1 MFFSNGPLVTYIHTE
16 FDTQNLSNFIKR
28 CCRDDKEKIKVLG
41 NFKRDVLAR
50 KKCCQKGEIYDSLA
64 LRVSLRSR
72 QNQKSVLTNKIG
84 NKDNKIG
91 KRCNIKANSSNYQKF
106 QPVNSL
112 VNSGNTA
119 EGTVICNTMKPH
131 LKNKTESEN
140 ATETCLESLE
150 NNKPAAKINNAHKP
164 INTCIDLTNQ
174 TEKPSGQPI
183 NPGDD
188 SQIPFV
194 GKIDSTKGT
203 YKTVPITKLA
213 SYPQNPLDTKIFLMC
228 PTQNVIDKLSRE
240 VGKTQNL
247 DTTSISLNGDSDRNS
262 LGHRKNEDKETLKVP
277 VASKDLVLSPS
288 EMTENKCKDIV
299 DKDVNYLNEDETI
312 KKEKKTN
319 NKNGDLTNEFEER
332 KEIASSSNF
341 AEGSSDN
348 SFKMLSNPEEL
359 FPLRINED
367 LQHKSSSLVKV
378 LEIKQ
383 IAKSNE
389 NMHRTE
395 EYEKV
400 HNAHKW
406 NPQSNGDVHR
416 NLEKESFR
424 SASREFSV
432 GVSDT
437 EVNSAISAET
447 QKIENKR
454 TMLKWPTETKEK
466 NVPYHD
472 TPKHVNQ
479 DTKHDV
485 TLTLSKNIQGNSRKN
500 IDVTEINFVPS
511 ENCQIP
517 ENKNTLID
525 KECVTTEIS
534 ENHKYEPHTT
544 TIENTNPVSKQ
555 PLSSNVSG
563 AVDLCSTNTSCSTQ
577 LSEEDKSHFSYDI
590 HSILDQIVTEV
601 EKAETI
607 VTKSVDIDINNS
619 ASSASLITAEMQN
632 KLKKPLEISATNYI
646 FSETQSSMAQRLDD
660 GSRDCIQA
668 TDLSSKACSSTA
680 NKSSDNSFR
689 NCNVTADLFLKKPES
704 SQINSRKIESEI
716 PQKKSVNTN
725 CKSSAAVFDLSKN
738 ETPSS
743 LKIAGTFVKT
753 FEKCSSKL
761 SQNSGETSL
770 NISNTVSTS
779 VCDIFATAWHSS
791 LCKSSD
797 YNSTSTSTAHLFI
810 DDSRFYLTNIE
821 CAIQKLRTTDQKL
834 VESPKKISL
843 NTSLP
848 EEQTLNSQTAS
859 FIAKTRD
866 SGPAEEQNDANICAK
881 RRKCSLSFDQED
893 PDLSD
898 SRYYIPD
905 IEHAL
910 KKLRTMDSQRAT
922 KVFKSIHG
930 NMENE
935 RSFSETTQTPRTLD
949 NQAATEA
956 AVATSENLELAGN
969 PVTIPKAVIELSQI
983 DSLRSLSVVD
993 TDIAGIAKL
1002 ISELVESVRKLIEI
1016 TVVDNTL
1023 TIAAKKEDRLTE
1035 NSQVSDNFSLNNN
1048 LKTDFDQDSVPK
1060 IFESVSSTVTLEEDQ
1075 SSNQIFRSGCDLNK
1089 RSNDDGYLTKQRN
1102 RNDSLT
1108 EQVSRYGNLTKQG
1121 NRNYNSTEQINN
1133 GDNLT
1138 DQSNKEENSSTQSIG
1153 SFNLSE
1159 YLNVDVRLSKQIN
1172 QSFSCTKHS
1181 NGADKLI
1188 EGFITGNNALQQVDG
1203 KEKSTKQVKVNDDEI
1218 VELPRED
1225 SVFSQQYVE
1234 NCNITEPSNKHDHV
1248 NEQFSGNDKLSGGSD
1263 GNYDSSRVSKNGL
1276 IEVSNAGTKF
1286 NEISLMK
1293 ENMTLTSGVN
1303 NCKNDL
1309 LDVSIDSKRILK
1321 LITVDLTPRTE
1332 TIFPNWKKFTEKSKN
1347 CRSACNTKS
1356 KIVETCQENLTPIVE
1371 ASFMENSECFS
1382 SNESMD
1388 VKSLVQESSPFD
1400 GFNGNLEMRNDQIM
1414 PNKFQNAM
1422 ADVLMQNQGAE
1433 PDSELGNDL
1442 NKSPEGDNYS
1452 AKQLCE
1458 TSILS
1463 KQSAEGKCWTKQ
1475 SDRKNSLVDEIF
1487 PKRIYGDENLTK
1499 VSNGNDYLTQRTY
1512 GDKRVSKKSKEDD
1525 DLNEQSKGNDN
1536 FSKKVTGNVKSVEE
1550 LNLDD
1555 KLTETS
1561 IERDNQTERSAVDN
1575 SLTKRSNDFLELV
1588 DLDNRLMEKLG
1599 ENDNSTEQSN
1609 VNDDYLTERV
1619 NEDDDLI
1626 ERSEGL
1632 NKSTKLSN
1640 KDKDGLTVASKIA
1653 IESKTNDESVIT
1665 SDISSCKNDIP
1676 AEKTDSK
1683 GILKKSPEE
1692 LSLAINPPK
1701 SIETVSSNRE
1711 KIIGN
1716 FSKCENVSNLAARIE
1731 DTSKEKLNSVSLTS
1745 IEKSKT
1751 PNFASTPTVVIRKIY
1766 PIRKKRI
1773 RLKYNESIYDS
1784 ISRIKKTPTEV
1795 CSPVTPEFID
1805 EKKVQNINVAK
1816 TGKNGDEEILLVTN
1830 ESMNDSYKN
1839 QTEKPSQFSDEL
1851 QTKSISNIPYQ
1862 GFKVMK
1868 AVVGKPW
1875 ANHTDLK
1882 LINSSTQLF
1891 TRLKPI
1897 TVAGNKKSQY
1907 VYKISKPVLRFPHIR
1922 PSVVSATQIPTT
1934 LVNPARTWLLMSQ
1947 LGKKSNAPESSGL
1960 TRTGTQLNTYQIIN
1974 SFPIVSS
1981 SMKSNLHLA
1990 TAANS
1995 RTIINPNT
2003 FHHKQ
2008 RPSKLYKGKI
2018 AIGVSC
2024 QSIDHGPNS
2033 LPSTFTTI
2041 PASNSK
2047 PFFVVPVCVSTCTPI
2062 TREVNNQSVTV
2073 SDNMPIMSTSASIL
2087 LKEKRHL
2094 KAVSPAGSFSETKSI
2109 SKISALTKI
2118 EAPISCR
2125 TLDGIITQNS
2135 LKKPIVS
2142 TPSILLITQVP
2153 SCSGKLYKVPTSIF
2167 RTSVVTPH
2175 TTNITN
2181 TLVQNETTSTFTTPY
2196 KSSLLMK
2203 PLTLPLNVESIKF
2216 DLKQQTTMP
2225 VPCNIGSNRGSQESS
2240 SRIPA
2245 NQNKNPLNSAKTI
2258 KGSKCQQIFKNDINF
2273 SNIVIPVSSGCV
2285 RNVFATC
2292 RNNSIANKDISYR
2305 NLVEKCV
2312 SIYKTQKNKE
2322 RNDTVSQE
2330 ILQTC
2335 SRGPSENEGVT
2346 SSEMVTNTNNDI
2358 DGGNFLEKNID
2369 KEKSESMKMKNQ
2381 ENKKL
2386 NKEKCKN
2393 DGKILQIDVNN
2404 NEEKQTNLKIQGIS
2418 KNLDEKLP
2426 KKLVHKMPSAM
2437 YQTVEYMSI
2446 QNKSQVIENV
2456 TELHRTTKIETN
2468 ISKPCKSAFL
2478 PIVYQGNSFKHNGVN
2493 IHEEKINLKTNLNV
2507 VKENHYAAD
2516 SNADRLKRN
2525 HGIAD
2530 ETSIHD
2536 FVSGEKVELAS
2547 NNDEKCEG
2555 VLSVMGS
2562 NDAKESR
2569 VSVGPEVPSNCIN
2582 MSETSS
2588 SIVSNS
2594 DSKQHPRERIFMKSN
2609 YEIDETNTA
2618 NTEGINVE
2626 NNIAMTKKINFTSV
2640 KETEHQT
2647 LTKDKNIFGKIV
2659 ESSTVYSGPVS
2670 YDKQN
2675 SNVLENSF
2683 SGNSGYE
2690 FHKCKVSIQEEVD
2703 RNERQIRQPNTSDD
2717 QWRTQTTT
2725 RCSPH
2730 TLSINSIKHSTDST
2744 DKYNYKINIL
2754 TIGKGKVIISLPAI
2768 YKSQI
2773 NQVPPL
2779 QTLASFQSCKGN
2791 QHARSM
2797 ALSYSTSPI
2806 ANNDDKISKYV
2817 KENITLIEKIRDTF
2831 LTEKFSKIFCS
2842 CDRNLQESV
2851 KELLLSL
2858 VNKVEFYMNNENI
2871 ENIDQVILQEKVT
2884 FKDTSLSFMDEA
2896 ETKLEKKRDMSK
2908 KQSICDVLSPHTRG
2922 WIDLTPEEKQRIL
2935 QAKDELNKDHSVC
2948 IAFIIFSSNCL
2959 GLLKIRQCIVC
2970 EIRGKMLQG
2979 EVKALHVT

>member
-28 CCRDDKEKIKVLG
+28 CCRDDKEKIKVLS

-50 KKCCQKGEIYDSLA
+50 KKCCRKGEIYDSLA

-84 NKDNKIG
+84 NKDNEIG
-91 KRCNIKANSSNYQKF
+91 KRCNIKANSSHYQNF

-119 EGTVICNTMKPH
+119 KGTVICNTMKPH

-150 NNKPAAKINNAHKP
+150 NNKPATKINNAHKL

-213 SYPQNPLDTKIFLMC
+213 SYPQNPLDTKLFLMC

-247 DTTSISLNGDSDRNS
+247 DTRSISLNGDSDRNS
-262 LGHRKNEDKETLKVP
+262 LGHRKKEDKETLKVP

-299 DKDVNYLNEDETI
+299 DEDVNYLNEDETI
-312 KKEKKTN
+312 KKEKRTN
-319 NKNGDLTNEFEER
+319 NKNGDLPNDFEER
-332 KEIASSSNF
+332 KEIAASSNF

-383 IAKSNE
+383 IAKSSE

-400 HNAHKW
+400 HNAHKR

-437 EVNSAISAET
+437 EVNRAISAET

-466 NVPYHD
+466 NVPYDD

-485 TLTLSKNIQGNSRKN
+485 TLTVSKNIQENSRKN

-511 ENCQIP
+511 EICQIP
-517 ENKNTLID
+517 ENKNTVID
-525 KECVTTEIS
+525 KEFVTTEKS
-534 ENHKYEPHTT
+534 ENHKNEPHTT

-577 LSEEDKSHFSYDI
+577 LSEEVKSHFSYDI

-607 VTKSVDIDINNS
+607 LTKSVDIDRNNS
-619 ASSASLITAEMQN
+619 ASSASLITGEMQN

-646 FSETQSSMAQRLDD
+646 FSEAQSSMAQRLDD

-680 NKSSDNSFR
+680 NKSSNSFR

-725 CKSSAAVFDLSKN
+725 CKISAAVFDLSKN

-743 LKIAGTFVKT
+743 LKMAGTLVKT

-779 VCDIFATAWHSS
+779 VCDIFATTSHSSPNKSLGFNTVSTSVCDNFATAWHNS

-821 CAIQKLRTTDQKL
+821 HAIQKLRTTDQKL

-859 FIAKTRD
+859 FIAKTKN

-910 KKLRTMDSQRAT
+910 KKLRTMDSQPAT

-935 RSFSETTQTPRTLD
+935 RSFSETTQTPRSLD

-956 AVATSENLELAGN
+956 AVATSENLELADN
-969 PVTIPKAVIELSQI
+969 PVTIPKTVIELSQI
-983 DSLRSLSVVD
+983 DSLRRLSVVD
-993 TDIAGIAKL
+993 TDIAGVSKL
-1002 ISELVESVRKLIEI
+1002 ISELVESVRKLIEMP
-1016 TVVDNTL
+1016 VVDNTL

-1035 NSQVSDNFSLNNN
+1035 NSQVNDNFSLNNN

-1060 IFESVSSTVTLEEDQ
+1060 IFESVSPTPTLEEDQ

-1108 EQVSRYGNLTKQG
+1108 EQVSIHGNLTKQG
-1121 NRNYNSTEQINN
+1121 YGNYNSTEQINI

-1138 DQSNKEENSSTQSIG
+1138 EQSNKEENSCTQSIG
-1153 SFNLSE
+1153 SFNLGE
-1159 YLNVDVRLSKQIN
+1159 YLNVDVKLSKQIN

-1188 EGFITGNNALQQVDG
+1188 EGFITGNNVLQQVDG
-1203 KEKSTKQVKVNDDEI
+1203 KEKSTKQVKVNDDKI
-1218 VELPRED
+1218 ED

-1263 GNYDSSRVSKNGL
+1263 GNCYSNRVSNNGL

-1286 NEISLMK
+1286 SEISLMK
-1293 ENMTLTSGVN
+1293 ENMTLTPGVS

-1309 LDVSIDSKRILK
+1309 LDISIHSKRILK
-1321 LITVDLTPRTE
+1321 SITVDLTPRTE

-1347 CRSACNTKS
+1347 CRIACNTKS
-1356 KIVETCQENLTPIVE
+1356 KIVETCQENLTPSAE

-1388 VKSLVQESSPFD
+1388 VKSLVQESSPFN
-1400 GFNGNLEMRNDQIM
+1400 GFNVNLEMRNDQIM

-1452 AKQLCE
+1452 VKQLCE

-1463 KQSAEGKCWTKQ
+1463 KQSAEGKCLTKQ
-1475 SDRKNSLVDEIF
+1475 SDRKNNLVDESF
-1487 PKRIYGDENLTK
+1487 PKRIYGDENLAK

-1525 DLNEQSKGNDN
+1525 DLNDQSKGNDN
-1536 FSKKVTGNVKSVEE
+1536 FSKKVIANVKSDEE

-1561 IERDNQTERSAVDN
+1561 IEHDNQTERSAVDN

-1609 VNDDYLTERV
+1609 VNDDYLTERL

-1640 KDKDGLTVASKIA
+1640 KDKDGLTVASK
-1653 IESKTNDESVIT
+1653 TNDESVLT

-1676 AEKTDSK
+1676 VEKTDSK

-1692 LSLAINPPK
+1692 LSLAINPPQ

-1716 FSKCENVSNLAARIE
+1716 FSKCENVSNLAGRIE
-1731 DTSKEKLNSVSLTS
+1731 GTSKEKLNFASLTS

-1751 PNFASTPTVVIRKIY
+1751 PNVASTPTVVIRKIY

-1784 ISRIKKTPTEV
+1784 NARIKKTPTEV

-1805 EKKVQNINVAK
+1805 ERKVQNINVAK
-1816 TGKNGDEEILLVTN
+1816 TGKNRDEEILLVTN

-1839 QTEKPSQFSDEL
+1839 QTEKPSQFSDEV

-1875 ANHTDLK
+1875 AYHTDLK

-1934 LVNPARTWLLMSQ
+1934 LVNPGRTWLLMSQ
-1947 LGKKSNAPESSGL
+1947 LGKKSNAPETSGL
-1960 TRTGTQLNTYQIIN
+1960 ARTGTQLNTYQIIN

-1981 SMKSNLHLA
+1981 SMKSNMHLA

-1995 RTIINPNT
+1995 HTIINPNT

-2008 RPSKLYKGKI
+2008 RPSKLYKGKMP
-2018 AIGVSC
+2018 IGVSC

-2047 PFFVVPVCVSTCTPI
+2047 PFLLVPVCVSTCTPI

-2142 TPSILLITQVP
+2142 TSSIFLITQVP
-2153 SCSGKLYKVPTSIF
+2153 SCSGKPYKVPTSIF

-2175 TTNITN
+2175 TTNIAN
-2181 TLVQNETTSTFTTPY
+2181 TLVQNETTTTFTTPY
-2196 KSSLLMK
+2196 KSPLLMK

-2216 DLKQQTTMP
+2216 DLKQETTML

-2245 NQNKNPLNSAKTI
+2245 NQNKNLHNSTKTI

-2292 RNNSIANKDISYR
+2292 RNNSIANKDINYR
-2305 NLVEKCV
+2305 SLVEKCV

-2322 RNDTVSQE
+2322 YSDTVSQE

-2335 SRGPSENEGVT
+2335 SRGRSENEGVT

-2358 DGGNFLEKNID
+2358 DRGNFLEKNID
-2369 KEKSESMKMKNQ
+2369 KEKSVSMKMKNQ
-2381 ENKKL
+2381 ENEKL

-2426 KKLVHKMPSAM
+2426 KKMVHNMPSAM
-2437 YQTVEYMSI
+2437 CQTVEYMSI

-2456 TELHRTTKIETN
+2456 TELH
-2468 ISKPCKSAFL
+2468 
-2478 PIVYQGNSFKHNGVN
+2478 
-2493 IHEEKINLKTNLNV
+2493 
-2507 VKENHYAAD
+2507 AD
-2516 SNADRLKRN
+2516 SNTDRLKRN

-2536 FVSGEKVELAS
+2536 FVSGEKVELVS

-2562 NDAKESR
+2562 DDAKESR
-2569 VSVGPEVPSNCIN
+2569 VSVGPETPSNCIN

-2594 DSKQHPRERIFMKSN
+2594 DSKQHPRERILMKSN
-2609 YEIDETNTA
+2609 YEIDEINTA
-2618 NTEGINVE
+2618 NTERINVE
-2626 NNIAMTKKINFTSV
+2626 KNIAMTKKINFTSV

-2683 SGNSGYE
+2683 SGNSGCE
-2690 FHKCKVSIQEEVD
+2690 FHKCKISVQEEID

-2730 TLSINSIKHSTDST
+2730 TLSINSTKHSTDST

-2754 TIGKGKVIISLPAI
+2754 TIGKGKVIISLPAV
-2768 YKSQI
+2768 YKSQR

-2791 QHARSM
+2791 RHARSM

-2817 KENITLIEKIRDTF
+2817 KENITLIEKIRDIF

-2858 VNKVEFYMNNENI
+2858 VNKVEFYMNNENV

-2884 FKDTSLSFMDEA
+2884 FKDTSLSFTDEA

-2935 QAKDELNKDHSVC
+2935 QAKDEMNKDHSVC

-2970 EIRGKMLQG
+2970 EIRGKLLQG